1 MTPSE
6 QELRRVRSL
15 IADLDG
21 IVWEADA
28 ATMRFTF
35 VSEGSGTILGYEPS
49 EWLGSDTFWAD
60 RVHPEDR
67 QRVVGRSVR
76 IATAGGRFDE
86 EYRFRA
92 RDGSWVWLRD
102 VAHAVKEVGGRVVTI
117 RGLMTEITGRKA
129 ADSGVVESERRFRR
143 VVEHLPAIVYME
155 SVARDESDP
164 QMLYVSPQLEATLGF
179 TPEEWVANPAAWMQ
193 QFHADDRE
201 RVRAEYARVDRT
213 GEPFDAE
220 YRMHARDGRLLW
232 FHDEAVLVRDAD
244 GEPLYWQ
251 GIMYDITAERVNEQR
266 ARESE
271 DRYRA
276 LVDQLPAIV
285 YQEEVSGPGMN
296 LAYISPRVTE
306 VLGIA
311 PEEWL
316 ADATVWLNA
325 VHPDDLATVVEANE
339 RADLTLE
346 PFACEYRMIARDGR
360 VRWFRDEAVLVRD
373 DAGQP
378 LSWQGVMLDITARKE
393 AESQLADA
401 ETRYRTLVEQ
411 IPAIVYLDPIDEG
424 PTLYIS
430 PQSTDI
436 LGYTPEEWYA
446 DPGLWSRMVHPDDR
460 ARLAEAGAL
469 GEPHASVYR
478 LIAKDG
484 RTVWVHD
491 QGRMVPGDDGR
502 PRFWQGV
509 LLDITQERRSQELE
523 RDLEREREEGE
534 RLRAE
539 DRMKTTFL
547 QVVAHDLR
555 TPLAAILGLAVTME
569 RDDLELTEDE
579 GRDMARRIAQNAR
592 KLDRIVADFLDLER
606 LNRGLA
612 TPHFEP
618 VNLGALVRD
627 LVAGSESVAER
638 DLTLDAA
645 AVTIEADVAMIE
657 RVLENLL
664 NNTAKHTPRASKI
677 WIRVERAG
685 NDALVVVEDDGPGVP
700 ENERERIFEAFRQ
713 GSGAGSGSG
722 VGLAL
727 VAAFA
732 ELHGGRAWVEQRPG
746 GGASFRVRLAV
757 HPHRGPVVV
766 PDVEVADQDTGAGSS
781 SADASQA

>member
-1 MTPSE
+1 
-6 QELRRVRSL
+6 VRSL

-28 ATMRFTF
+28 ATMTFTF
-35 VSEGSGTILGYEPS
+35 VSEGSAAILGYEPT
-49 EWLGSDTFWAD
+49 EWLGSDAFWAD
-60 RVHPEDR
+60 RIHPDDR

-76 IATAGGRFDE
+76 VATAGGRFDE

-92 RDGSWVWLRD
+92 RDGSWIWLRD
-102 VAHAVKEVGGRVVTI
+102 VGHAVKVVGGRVVTI
-117 RGLMTEITGRKA
+117 RGLRSEITAHKA
-129 ADSGVVESERRFRR
+129 NDKGVVESERRFRR

-155 SVARDESDP
+155 SVARDASNP
-164 QMLYVSPQLEATLGF
+164 QQMLYVSPQLEAILGF
-179 TPEEWVANPAAWMQ
+179 TPEEWVADPAAWMR
-193 QFHADDRE
+193 QFHPEDRE
-201 RVRAEYARVDRT
+201 RVREEYARVEGT

-220 YRMHARDGRLLW
+220 YRMYARDGRLLW
-232 FHDEAVLVRDAD
+232 FHDEAVSVRDAD

-285 YQEEVSGPGMN
+285 YQEEVSGPGLN
-296 LAYISPRVTE
+296 LAYISARVTD

-311 PEEWL
+311 PAEWL
-316 ADATVWLNA
+316 ADGTVWLRA
-325 VHPDDLATVVEANE
+325 IHPDDLPTVVEANE
-339 RADLTLE
+339 RADITGQ
-346 PFACEYRMIARDGR
+346 PFACEYRMVARDGR
-360 VRWFRDEAVLVRD
+360 VLWFRDEAVLVHD
-373 DAGQP
+373 DADQP
-378 LSWQGVMLDITARKE
+378 LYWQGVMLDITARKE

-401 ETRYRTLVEQ
+401 ESRYRTLVEQ
-411 IPAIVYLDPIDEG
+411 IPAIVYLDPIEEG

-430 PQSTDI
+430 PQATDI

-446 DPGLWSRMVHPDDR
+446 EPGIWARLVHPDDR

-469 GEPHASVYR
+469 GEPHSSVYR

-484 RTVWVHD
+484 STVWVHD
-491 QGRMVPGDDGR
+491 QARLIHGEDGR

-569 RDDLELTEDE
+569 RNDLELTEDE

-612 TPHFEP
+612 TPHYEP
-618 VNLGALVRD
+618 IDLGTIVRE
-627 LVAGSESVAER
+627 LVADSEGVAER
-638 DLTLDAA
+638 HLTVDVAPI
-645 AVTIEADVAMIE
+645 TISADVAMIE
-657 RVLENLL
+657 RIVENLL
-664 NNTAKHTPRASKI
+664 NNTVKHTPRDSKI
-677 WIRVERAG
+677 WIRLERPDG
-685 NDALVVVEDDGPGVP
+685 DALLIVEDDGPGVP
-700 ENERERIFEAFRQ
+700 EEERVRIFEPFRQ
-713 GSGAGSGSG
+713 GPGAGSGSG

-732 ELHGGRAWVEQRPG
+732 ELHDGRAWVEERPG
-746 GGASFRVRLAV
+746 GGASFHVRLAV
-757 HPHRGPVVV
+757 DPRRGPVVV
-766 PDVEVADQDTGAGSS
+766 PDVEEVDQDAGTGSS
-781 SADASQA
+781 SADASQS